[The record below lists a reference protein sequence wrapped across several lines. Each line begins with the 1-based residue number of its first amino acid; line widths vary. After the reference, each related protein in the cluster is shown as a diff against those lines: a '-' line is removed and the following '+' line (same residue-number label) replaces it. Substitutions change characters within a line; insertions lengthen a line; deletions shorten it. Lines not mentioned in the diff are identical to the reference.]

1 MHRRLSA
8 IRLLLLAMWL
18 LSVTGCAAVPL
29 AHRERSSGTWVRLR
43 TEHFDLWTDLTGGE
57 ARRAAEALERTR
69 AALVTAAWSK
79 GAARRSTVRANVV
92 VLASGLDF
100 DRYADS
106 RFTGVFSE
114 LGRPTIF
121 LWGSPERW
129 ERRERLKDAS
139 TTSVL
144 RHELV
149 HQLAAGIYGR
159 QPRWFAEG
167 LAQLLESL
175 VISEDGTTAIL
186 GRPNLVALRKYM
198 RQRTFSV
205 RDALAWKSDEG
216 MGEGA
221 VHGLYGLSW
230 LMVYWMY
237 NTQPDAFAAYQGRL
251 ATGVDPERA
260 WQESFGALSLDE
272 VDEQLYH
279 YARFGKFQQVNVP
292 LDPVKTEPAPATIT
306 PADVHALRAQLALTG
321 ASIQADDALREEARR
336 ELDRALRLEPAN
348 VLALR
353 VLMQLEKGL
362 PTGEWISRLEEQVA
376 RRPDDGDAWLLLGQL
391 LGRRERDA
399 ERVAALRRAV
409 ALLPGDAEA
418 YNSLAWALVTTGHPE
433 EALPLA
439 TKAAMLAPWNAFI
452 LDTHAASLFALGRCP
467 DALRVQARA
476 VDLIPHRA
484 QGSTSARLLNEKLGE
499 YRSSCGRPAE
509 SP

>member
-1 MHRRLSA
+1 MHRRLPA
-8 IRLLLLAMWL
+8 ICLLLHAVWL
-18 LSVTGCAAVPL
+18 LSITGCAAVPL
-29 AHRERSSGTWVRLR
+29 AHRERSSGAWVRLR
-43 TEHFDLWTDLTGGE
+43 TEHFDLWTDLSGGE

-129 ERRERLKDAS
+129 ERREQLKDAS

-175 VISEDGTTAIL
+175 VVSEDGTTAIL
-186 GRPNLVALRKYM
+186 GRPNLVALRNYR
-198 RQRTFSV
+198 RQRTFGV

-216 MGEGA
+216 LGEGA
-221 VHGLYGLSW
+221 IHGLYGLSW

-251 ATGVDPERA
+251 AAGVDPERA

-272 VDEQLYH
+272 LDKQLHH
-279 YARFGKFQQVNVP
+279 YARFGKFQEVNVP
-292 LDPVKTEPAPATIT
+292 LEPVKTEPTPATIT
-306 PADVHALRAQLALTG
+306 TADVHALRAQLALTG
-321 ASIQADDALREEARR
+321 ASIRADDALKEEARR

-353 VLMQLEKGL
+353 VLMQLERGL
-362 PTGEWISRLEEQVA
+362 PIGEWISRLEEQVA

-391 LGRRERDA
+391 LGRQDRDA
-399 ERVAALRRAV
+399 EQVAALRRAV
-409 ALLPGDAEA
+409 ALLPGNANA
-418 YNSLAWALVTTGHPE
+418 YNDLAWALVNKGHPE

-439 TKAAMLAPWNAFI
+439 TKAAMLAPWNASI
-452 LDTHAASLFALGRCP
+452 LDTYAANLFALGRCP

-476 VDLIPHRA
+476 VDLISHRS
-484 QGSTSARLLNEKLGE
+484 QGSSGARWLTDKLAE
-499 YRSSCGRPAE
+499 YQRSCGQPAK

>member
-1 MHRRLSA
+1 MHRRLPA
-8 IRLLLLAMWL
+8 ICLLLLTMWL

-79 GAARRSTVRANVV
+79 GAARRATARSNVV

-100 DRYADS
+100 DRYGGS
-106 RFTGVFSE
+106 RFTGMFSD

-129 ERRERLKDAS
+129 ERREHLKDAS

-167 LAQLLESL
+167 LAQFLESL

-186 GRPNLVALRKYM
+186 GRPNFVALRNY
-198 RQRTFSV
+198 RSQRTFGV
-205 RDALAWKSDEG
+205 RDALAWKSNEG

-221 VHGLYGLSW
+221 TRGLYGLSW
-230 LMVYWMY
+230 LMVYWLY
-237 NTQPDAFAAYQGRL
+237 NMQPDAFAAYQGRL
-251 ATGVDPERA
+251 AAGVDPERA

-272 VDEQLYH
+272 LDKQLYH
-279 YARFGKFQQVNVP
+279 YARFGKFQQINFP
-292 LDPVKTEPAPATIT
+292 LEPVKTEPMAATIT
-306 PADVHALRAQLALTG
+306 QADVHAIRAQLALAG
-321 ASIQADDALREEARR
+321 ASAQANDALREEARR

-348 VLALR
+348 VLALG

-362 PTGEWISRLEEQVA
+362 PLGEWISRLEEQVV
-376 RRPDDGDAWLLLGQL
+376 RRPDDGEAWLLLGEL
-391 LGRRERDA
+391 LGRRKRDA
-399 ERVAALRRAV
+399 EQLAALRRAV
-409 ALLPGDAEA
+409 ALLPGNATA
-418 YNSLAWALVTTGHPE
+418 YNDLAWVLVTAGHAE

-439 TKAAMLAPWNAFI
+439 TKAAMLAPWDASI
-452 LDTHAASLFALGRCP
+452 LDTYAASLFALGRCP

-476 VDLIPHRA
+476 VDLISHREK
-484 QGSTSARLLNEKLGE
+484 GSRGARWLTDKLAE
-499 YRSSCGRPAE
+499 YQSSCGQLAK